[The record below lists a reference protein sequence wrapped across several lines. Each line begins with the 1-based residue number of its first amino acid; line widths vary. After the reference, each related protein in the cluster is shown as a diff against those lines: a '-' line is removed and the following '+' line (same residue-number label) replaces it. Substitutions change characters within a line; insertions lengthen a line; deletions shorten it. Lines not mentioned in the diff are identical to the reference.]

1 MGRYRYTFI
10 LTGRRAR
17 FNLCR
22 LDPVAKLVEQDD
34 AAAVGV
40 HLKKNQKTKESQ
52 MGVAAVGA
60 HL

>member
-40 HLKKNQKTKESQ
+40 HLKKIRKRKRVRW
-52 MGVAAVGA
+52 G
-60 HL
+60 